1 MEEDKDITMGVT
13 EQFKVETPIDLHIEE
28 IKRNGYTILENV
40 FTEEE
45 IRFLQGGILEN
56 IYQTQ
61 IKEVGGEDK
70 LLSIGDEYSVKALL
84 AYDDYFAELAS
95 KRRVHEVVERLL
107 GDNYKLTLQNAVL
120 NVGKYFNPAAV
131 WHRDTPYAHYVCTR
145 PIGISSLVVV
155 DKFNEETGGTIILP
169 GSHKHEEFPS
179 KEFAKKHS
187 IQISADPGSVVIFD
201 SMMYHRA
208 GFNRTDRPRRSIV
221 QIFAIPLIEQTINFS
236 RMLNGKFK
244 DDPLLSKLVGYK
256 YGGGP
261 ANSVLDYRLA
271 RIKLRGSKSAPGDGR
286 LRKLSQY

>member
-1 MEEDKDITMGVT
+1 MEEDKDITMGVR
-13 EQFKVETPIDLHIEE
+13 EQFKVETPIDLHVEE
-28 IKRNGYTILENV
+28 IKRNGYTILENAL
-40 FTEEE
+40 TEEE
-45 IRFLQGGILEN
+45 IRCLQGGILEN

-61 IKEVGGEDK
+61 IKEVGGEEN
-70 LLSIGDEYSVKALL
+70 LFSIGDEYSVKALM

-95 KRRVHEVVERLL
+95 NKMVHEIVERLL
-107 GDNYKLTLQNAVL
+107 GENYKLTLQNAVL
-120 NVGKYFNPAAV
+120 NFGKHFNPASV
-131 WHRDTPYAHYVCTR
+131 WHRDTPYAHYVTTR
-145 PIGISSLVVV
+145 PLGVSTLFVV

-187 IQISADPGSVVIFD
+187 IQISAEPGTVVIFD

-208 GFNRTDRPRRSIV
+208 GFNKTDRPRRSIV
-221 QIFAIPLIEQTINFS
+221 QVFTIPLIEQTINFS

-244 DDPLLSKLVGYK
+244 DDPLLSKLIGYK

-271 RIKLRGSKSAPGDGR
+271 RIKIRSGKSAPGDGR
-286 LRKLSQY
+286 LKSLSQY